1 MLLLTA
7 AEIRALTHIF
17 VCAVV
22 VAAKLA
28 AGAAADGEADGRGL
42 VLHLL
47 LQKYRPG
54 PLHMLKVKRVHTR

>member
-7 AEIRALTHIF
+7 AEIRALTHILR
-17 VCAVV
+17 CAVV

-28 AGAAADGEADGRGL
+28 AGAAADGEAGGRDL

-47 LQKYRPG
+47 
-54 PLHMLKVKRVHTR
+54 

>member
-17 VCAVV
+17 RCAVV

-28 AGAAADGEADGRGL
+28 AGAAANGEADGREV
-42 VLHLL
+42 VLHKLYSL
-47 LQKYRPG
+47 
-54 PLHMLKVKRVHTR
+54 